1 MAGVWSLADA
11 VRVVV
16 ARGRLMGSLPSGG
29 RMVAVEATEEE
40 VAPLVADVAAAGGMV
55 SLAAVNAPGAVV
67 VSGQDVAVDQIA
79 DIFAGRGRRTRALA
93 VSHAFHSPLM
103 EPMLAEFADVLGK
116 VEFRAPSI
124 PVVSNVTGE
133 VADAEELCSPEYWV
147 RHVREAVRFG
157 DGVGAVLAQGVATV
171 VELGPDPVLTALG
184 ERVRAA
190 SAERDSAARD
200 VAFVSTLSRRST
212 DTRAFL
218 GMLARVHARGHQVDW
233 TALGRANDLA
243 RELPTYAFQHEHH
256 WLKGASARPGSA
268 ASRTAGSDAA
278 FWKVV
283 QEQDLQRLASDLGVD
298 PDAPLHTVLP
308 ALGDWHQTH
317 IEVSATDGWRYR
329 VAWERPTA
337 QHAPEGPATLHGT
350 WLIVVP
356 EGGLRAGHL
365 PDNDGLHDGLFG
377 EVRRALTDAGAEVK
391 SLSLAP
397 EDIDR
402 QTIAKLLNGFDDTP
416 AGVVSLLALSGR
428 EHTGPRG
435 VGSGAWASVC
445 LLQALLD
452 TGWSATRLWTLTRGA
467 VRATASDDAPDPWQA
482 QVWGLGRVAA
492 LEHPTLWGGLVD
504 LPAPDLSAADGNAPA
519 ATADASF
526 GLAALLAGSGGEDQ
540 VALRADGARVRRL
553 RPAGPDGAPEPVH
566 PVVPESP
573 VAQEGA
579 AAGRTG
585 DPQPPAV
592 REPWWSHGSVL
603 ITGGT
608 GALGAHTARRL
619 AEQGAPHLVLVS
631 RQGPDAPGAA
641 DLRAELAAHGAT
653 VDLVSCDVT
662 SRDEVAALAADLAG
676 RGAPVGAVVHT
687 AGVAAEHPLADL
699 DATEFAAVVD
709 AKVTGAVILDEV
721 LGDGLAAFVVY
732 SSIAG
737 TWGST
742 RGGAYAAGNAFLDA
756 LVERRRARRA
766 AATTLA
772 WGPWSGGGM
781 AGEEFRQEMQ
791 RRGLRPLTPRLATI
805 ALDRA
810 VRQEDTAIVVAD
822 LDWPRFI
829 GVFTA
834 GRPNHLFADFDDT
847 ESGAGHTDAGRTG
860 AAQPGEWQRL
870 PDLPLADQRPY
881 VLDIVRREAARVLG
895 HADAGTITED
905 QEFLALGF
913 DSLAAVELRGRLTVL
928 TGLALP
934 SSLVFDHP
942 TLGALVTHL
951 LDNAAP
957 GGDAGASLAPGAS
970 AAPSASV
977 AAAPPQDSNDSVVG
991 IYRKL
996 SLQGRMQE
1004 VEAFL
1009 SSASALRTRFHGAED
1024 LGRGAH
1030 VTTLGHGEAEPQ
1042 LVCFPPFAPVDGSLQ
1057 FARLANHFR
1066 GRRRVSVVTV
1076 PGFMAGEPLA
1086 ASLEVLIETLAEAV
1100 LRAADGRPYAL
1111 LGYSS
1116 SGWLAQAA
1124 ATWLE
1129 ERGTGPVGVVLL
1141 DTYPP
1146 DSMTLEMRKAMT
1158 YEVVERR
1165 MRFTSMH
1172 YDGLTALGTYRGMFR
1187 GWQPRQ
1193 LAVPTLFVRPDS
1205 CIPGS
1210 PEEPMTGSDWQAA
1223 WPLDHEETQVP
1234 GDHCTMIGEFSET
1247 TAAAVDE
1254 WLSRTPG
1261 LARP

>member
-1 MAGVWSLADA
+1 M
-11 VRVVV
+11 
-16 ARGRLMGSLPSGG
+16 
-29 RMVAVEATEEE
+29 
-40 VAPLVADVAAAGGMV
+40 
-55 SLAAVNAPGAVV
+55 
-67 VSGQDVAVDQIA
+67 
-79 DIFAGRGRRTRALA
+79 
-93 VSHAFHSPLM
+93 
-103 EPMLAEFADVLGK
+103 
-116 VEFRAPSI
+116 
-124 PVVSNVTGE
+124 SNVTGE
-133 VADAEELCSPEYWV
+133 VASAEELCSPGYWV

-171 VELGPDPVLTALG
+171 VEFGPEPVLTAMGALHPGVVESGAVFVPTLG
-184 ERVRAA
+184 GRAG
-190 SAERDSAARD
+190 D
-200 VAFVSTLSRRST
+200 VSG
-212 DTRAFL
+212 FL
-218 GMLARVHARGHQVDW
+218 TALARVHARGHQVDW
-233 TALGRANDLA
+233 TVLGRANDLA
-243 RELPTYAFQHEHH
+243 RELPTYAFQHQRY
-256 WLKGASARPGSA
+256 WLKGASARPASS
-268 ASRTAGSDAA
+268 ASRAAGNDAA
-278 FWKVV
+278 FWKLV
-283 QEQDLQRLASDLGVD
+283 QEQDLKRLASGLGVD
-298 PDAPLHTVLP
+298 SDAPLHTVLP

-317 IEVSATDGWRYR
+317 IEASETDGLRYR
-329 VAWERPTA
+329 VAWERPAA
-337 QHAPEGPATLHGT
+337 QHAPEGPATLYGT

-356 EGGLRAGHL
+356 EGDLRAGHL
-365 PDNDGLHDGLFG
+365 LDNGGLLG

-391 SLSLAP
+391 LLNLAP

-402 QTIAKLLNGFDDTP
+402 QTIAKLLTGLDDTP
-416 AGVVSLLALSGR
+416 AGVVSLLALSGG

-452 TGWSATRLWTLTRGA
+452 TGWSAPRLWTLTRGA
-467 VRATASDDAPDPWQA
+467 VRATESDDAPDPWQA

-504 LPAPDLSAADGNAPA
+504 LPAPDLSAADGHALA

-553 RPAGPDGAPEPVH
+553 RPAGPDGATEPVR
-566 PVVPESP
+566 PVAPESL
-573 VAQEGA
+573 VAPERA
-579 AAGRTG
+579 DATGRTG
-585 DPQPPAV
+585 DPQPPAA

-662 SRDEVAALAADLAG
+662 SRDEVVAVVADLAG

-699 DATEFAAVVD
+699 DAIEFAAAVD
-709 AKVTGAVILDEV
+709 AKVTGAVVLDEV

-737 TWGST
+737 TWGSA

-756 LVERRRARRA
+756 LVEQRRARCA
-766 AATTLA
+766 AATALA

-791 RRGLRPLTPRLATI
+791 RRGLGPLTPRAATA

-834 GRPNHLFADFDDT
+834 GRPNRLFAHFDDMASDAGHGGGAAPGA
-847 ESGAGHTDAGRTG
+847 SGADGTG

-870 PDLPLADQRPY
+870 LDLPLADQRPY
-881 VLDIVRREAARVLG
+881 ILDLVRREAARVLG
-895 HADAGTITED
+895 HQDADAIAEG

-913 DSLAAVELRGRLTVL
+913 DSLAAVELRSRLSAL
-928 TGLALP
+928 TGLSLP

-942 TLGALVTHL
+942 TLGVLVTHL
-951 LDNAAP
+951 LDSAAP
-957 GGDAGASLAPGAS
+957 GGDVTASQAPGAS
-970 AAPSASV
+970 SAASASASV
-977 AAAPPQDSNDSVVG
+977 ATAPPQDSNDSVVG
-991 IYRKL
+991 IYRRL

-1009 SSASALRTRFHGAED
+1009 SSASALRTRFHSAED

-1076 PGFMAGEPLA
+1076 PGFLVGEPLA

-1100 LRAADGRPYAL
+1100 LRAAGGRPYAL

-1124 ATWLE
+1124 ATCLE
-1129 ERGTGPVGVVLL
+1129 ERGTGPAAVVLL

-1210 PEEPMTGSDWQAA
+1210 PEEPMTSPDWQAT
-1223 WPLDHEETQVP
+1223 WPLDHEETEVP

-1261 LARP
+1261 LAQP